1 VRYVIR
7 ESAYMCTIKLTGRS
21 LGAFSPSGN
30 PDPQMSKSLEGYY
43 QETGRAGRDGQDSD
57 CVLFYRGQDAARLSS
72 MVYSDV
78 DGTSK
83 SEPGNALRSQCSF
96 R

>member
-1 VRYVIR
+1 
-7 ESAYMCTIKLTGRS
+7 
-21 LGAFSPSGN
+21 
-30 PDPQMSKSLEGYY
+30 MSKSLEGYY

-78 DGTSK
+78 DGSAK
-83 SEPGNALRSQCSF
+83 RESIHWRPLKWQCKKCFVSLMT
-96 R
+96 